1 MIITLLSD
9 FGYQDNYA
17 AVTKGILLQQIPH
30 ANIMDLSHNVEPF
43 HLLECSYLL
52 KSSYSNFPDNT
63 VHLSLFNIL
72 HENPAKLLLV
82 KKDNQF
88 IISADNGLLPFT
100 FDDAP
105 EEAVYK
111 YNSTAT
117 NYMEWTQLA
126 ALWIRELGQS
136 QFDLKDLEPCQPL
149 ANATQISAIQSEN
162 AIECQVIHIDYY
174 GNVIVN
180 ITKDKFE
187 KIRQG
192 RNFQIHIVR
201 DILNKISNDYS
212 DVTEPGKAV
221 CLFNSA
227 GFLEIAV
234 NQGSASKLLG
244 LKLHKDKMIYYQH
257 IKIEFL

>member
-30 ANIMDLSHNVEPF
+30 ANIIDLSHDVEPY

-52 KSSYSNFPDNT
+52 KSGYSNFPDYT

-72 HENPAKLLLV
+72 HENPAKVLLAR
-82 KKDNQF
+82 KDNQF
-88 IISADNGLLPFT
+88 IISADNGLLPLT
-100 FDDAP
+100 FDDTLDAIYNYD
-105 EEAVYK
+105 AVAK
-111 YNSTAT
+111 
-117 NYMEWTQLA
+117 NYTEWMQLA
-126 ALWIRELGQS
+126 AKMIKDLELS
-136 QFDLKDLEPCQPL
+136 QFDLKNFEVYQPL
-149 ANATQISAIQSEN
+149 TNGTQFSAIESEN

-187 KIRQG
+187 KIRLG

-201 DILNKISNDYS
+201 DILNKIGTDYA

>member
-9 FGYQDNYA
+9 FGYEDNYA

-30 ANIMDLSHNVEPF
+30 ANIIDLSHDVEPF

-72 HENPAKLLLV
+72 HENPAKILIAV
-82 KKDNQF
+82 KDNQF
-88 IISADNGLLPFT
+88 IISADNGLLPLS
-100 FDDAP
+100 FDGTLDAI
-105 EEAVYK
+105 YK
-111 YNSTAT
+111 YGTVAKS
-117 NYMEWTQLA
+117 YIEWMQLA
-126 ALWIRELGQS
+126 AILIKDLGETG
-136 QFDLKDLEPCQPL
+136 FDLKNLEAYQPL
-149 ANATQISAIQSEN
+149 TSGTQFSAIESEN

-201 DILNKISNDYS
+201 DVLNKISADYS

-244 LKLHKDKMIYYQH
+244 LKLHKDKMVYYQH

>member
-30 ANIMDLSHNVEPF
+30 ANIIDISHDVEPF

-63 VHLSLFNIL
+63 IHLSLFNIL
-72 HENPAKLLLV
+72 HENPAKILIAR
-82 KKDNQF
+82 KDNQF
-88 IISADNGLLPFT
+88 IISADNGLLPLT
-100 FDDAP
+100 FDDSLDAI
-105 EEAVYK
+105 YK
-111 YNSTAT
+111 YETEAKS
-117 NYMEWTQLA
+117 YLEWMQLA
-126 ALWIRELGQS
+126 AILIKDRELS
-136 QFDLKDLEPCQPL
+136 VFDLNNFEVYQPVT
-149 ANATQISAIQSEN
+149 NGTQFSAIQSEN
-162 AIECQVIHIDYY
+162 AIECQVIHIDHY

-201 DILNKISNDYS
+201 DVLNKISNDYS

-244 LKLHKDKMIYYQH
+244 LKLYKEKMVYYQH
-257 IKIEFL
+257 IKIEFS

>member
-30 ANIMDLSHNVEPF
+30 ANLIDISHNVEPF

-72 HENPAKLLLV
+72 HENPAKILIV

-88 IISADNGLLPFT
+88 IISADNGLLPLT
-100 FDDAP
+100 FDNSSD
-105 EEAVYK
+105 VVCR
-111 YNSTAT
+111 YNNTAT
-117 NYMEWTQLA
+117 NYIEWMQLA
-126 ALWIRELGQS
+126 AILIKDLELS
-136 QFDLKDLEPCQPL
+136 QFDLKNFETHQPL
-149 ANATQISAIQSEN
+149 TNGTQFSAIESGN

-174 GNVIVN
+174 GNVIIN
-180 ITKDKFE
+180 ITKEKFE
-187 KIRQG
+187 RIRQG